1 MFSSK
6 KSFSSKRKETWIK
19 TIFGSSAVTSII
31 ILSLIIAFLFKE
43 GIGFFGQNK
52 SELDLFRKSG
62 MEFSSLI
69 TVQHDSQTLIYRY
82 LENILANESKY
93 AESMEPD
100 SREIISAQDRNKKLL
115 EFSRNFQDIKEIL
128 LEYEKEIV
136 EMAAETKQF
145 ILIQN
150 LIKELRLIARK
161 HKLTE
166 EDFSISMDEIDKR
179 KKFSSR
185 EIEKWSNYFFRQGF
199 EDEAKS
205 LSALLIN
212 YDTSLAPFYYYD
224 RTTKIAESYS
234 ITYQPLIRKQNQEF
248 EEIFKNFNP
257 KFSLEKSVEDFR
269 KVKIAFDEY
278 LNTTELFDKKIKAWN
293 PEKPYPLADAFS
305 SFFLGRDWIT
315 NSARQDWYGVLP
327 LLSGSL
333 LITLIALLLAVPF
346 GLGSAIYVSQVANT
360 KEKSLIKPAIEL
372 IASIPSI
379 LIGFFGISMLGGWIT
394 VFADERLNSLTAGCL
409 LAFMAVPTIFSLAED
424 ALNNVSL
431 RLREAS
437 FALGA
442 TKLQTCLRVVIPSA
456 LSGMISAVLLGF
468 GRVIGETMVVLLCAG
483 NRIAIPDFTEG
494 FSVLAEPVHTMTGII
509 AQEMGEVEYE
519 SIHYRALFMVGIVLF
534 RITLGIN
541 FFAQNLTH
549 KIQNK

>member
-69 TVQHDSQTLIYRY
+69 TGQHDSQTLIYRY

-100 SREIISAQDRNKKLL
+100 SSEIISAQDRNKKLL

-128 LEYEKEIV
+128 LEYEKDIV

-224 RTTKIAESYS
+224 RTTEIVESYS

-257 KFSLEKSVEDFR
+257 KFSLKKSVEDFR
-269 KVKIAFDEY
+269 KVKIAFVEY
-278 LNTTELFDKKIKAWN
+278 LNTTELFDKKIKEWN

-409 LAFMAVPTIFSLAED
+409 LALMAVPTIFSLAED

-431 RLREAS
+431 CLREAS

-534 RITLGIN
+534 LITLGIN
-541 FFAQNLTH
+541 FLAQNLTH